1 MRRRD
6 LLKLSGAG
14 ATLAL
19 VAHQL
24 YRHNGSD
31 NQDLVVNRLDLSTPL
46 ASNQTSFDSQIE
58 IDWNS
63 SVSEAVPFVFGSND
77 YEITVLDKAQDQV
90 FQNLLVDLEIPLI
103 RIHHA
108 QLSDRWTDAAT
119 KSWDEAKIK
128 ACYDASYSYQPTIVQ
143 NIPRWPEWMAT
154 EEKNLLASSEHDNY
168 ASFCAELVNILNQR
182 QQRQIIYW
190 EPINELEKRYEQ
202 ADKID
207 ELWQIYNKAAI
218 AMKAQDPSI
227 KVGGP
232 ALTWDNAPMLAQ
244 FLQNCGDNVDFI
256 SWHRYGTGNPEL
268 STEEL
273 MSRTSN
279 YKQQVRKFRSVAAK
293 HLPDRQIPLFLS
305 EYNIN
310 YSWKS
315 GENRQ
320 NTYIGAVWFASVLK
334 HLAESGIE
342 MAASWHLKDGIYGMI
357 DPRNNLRP
365 AATVFAWG
373 NKYLTGTVMK
383 TDSDRSEVESLAVE
397 QKDGRRSI
405 LLINKSSSPVK
416 VNLQISPT
424 TFSFQQVEA
433 FSLGENGTNNITE
446 ANSIIDSRSIDLPSY
461 SLVLFHGYT

>member
-63 SVSEAVPFVFGSND
+63 SVSEAAPFVFGSND
-77 YEITVLDKAQDQV
+77 YEITVLDKAQDRV

-119 KSWDEAKIK
+119 KTWDEAKIQ

-154 EEKNLLASSEHDNY
+154 EGKNLLVSSEHDNY
-168 ASFCAELVNILNQR
+168 ATFCAELVNILNQR

-190 EPINELEKRYEQ
+190 EPINELEQRYER
-202 ADKID
+202 ADKLD

-405 LLINKSSSPVK
+405 LLINKSSAPVR
-416 VNLQISPT
+416 VNLQITPK

-446 ANSIIDSRSIDLPSY
+446 ANSIIDSRSINLPSY
-461 SLVLFHGYT
+461 SLVLFHGYS